1 MPEHKEPQPI
11 TPETRIGAM
20 LDEYPQLEE
29 LLIEMAPAFS
39 KLRNPVL
46 RRTVAKVATLRQVA
60 KIGRISIEK
69 LINDLRAAVG
79 QDTEFAAEEDDDSGN
94 MRTPDWVSAFTIIET
109 YDARGDIESGTQPMG
124 KVLGDLRKLRD
135 NEMYQ
140 LITPF
145 APVPLI
151 DIAKSK
157 GYRTSSR
164 EESPGLFK
172 TYFATPILSIK

>member
-1 MPEHKEPQPI
+1 MAEQSGSI
-11 TPETRIGAM
+11 QIIPETRVGAM

-29 LLIEMAPAFS
+29 LLIQMAPAFS

-60 KIGRISIEK
+60 KVGGISIEK
-69 LINDLRAAVG
+69 LINDLRTAVG
-79 QDTEFAAEEDDDSGN
+79 QNAGSFAVREDADANQG
-94 MRTPDWVSAFTIIET
+94 TPDWVSTFTISET

-124 KVLGDLRKLRD
+124 KVLGDLRKLKN
-135 NEMYQ
+135 NEMYE

-145 APVPLI
+145 SPAPLI

-157 GYRTSSR
+157 GYRTFSN
-164 EESPGLFK
+164 EESPGRIK
-172 TYFATPILSIK
+172 TYFATPIQSIK